1 MNNNQF
7 SLEQYDEAA
16 DAIRKRTSQQ
26 PTVGMVLGSG
36 LGPLAEQIENAD
48 IIPYQEIPHFPVS
61 TVHGHAGRLVIG
73 KLSGVTVC
81 AMQGRFHFYEGY
93 TMQEVTLPVR
103 VMQRMGIRTLILTNA
118 AGGINP
124 SFRVSDLMLMEDHI
138 NFVGMTGT
146 NPLVGPN
153 LEAFGTRFPAMNQV
167 YTKRLRQLANQ
178 AASNVGLHLQHGT
191 YFALSGP
198 TFESPAEIR
207 MIRLLGADAVGMSTG
222 DGLAPEAMDRTATAI
237 AALAEEARRLGA
249 DAVGMSTAPEAIV
262 AHHAGMEVLA
272 ISTITNMCISEL
284 DSTNA
289 PSHEEVNEAG
299 KLIVPKLR
307 ALMLETLRLL

>member
-1 MNNNQF
+1 MKTNQF

-16 DAIRKRTSQQ
+16 DVIRKRTRHQ
-26 PTVGMVLGSG
+26 PTIGLVLGSG
-36 LGPLAEQIENAD
+36 LGPLADQIEAAD
-48 IIPYQEIPHFPVS
+48 AIPYAEIPHFPLS

-73 KLSGVTVC
+73 QLAGVTVC

-93 TMQEVTLPVR
+93 SMQEVTLPVR
-103 VMQRMGIRTLILTNA
+103 VMKRLGINTLILTNA

-138 NFVGMTGT
+138 NFLGMVGT

-153 LEAFGTRFPAMNQV
+153 QEAFGTRFPAMNQV

-178 AASNVGLHLQHGT
+178 AAENVGLHLQHGT
-191 YFALSGP
+191 YCALSGP

-207 MIRLLGADAVGMSTG
+207 MLRVLGADAVGMSTV
-222 DGLAPEAMDRTATAI
+222 PE
-237 AALAEEARRLGA
+237 
-249 DAVGMSTAPEAIV
+249 SIV

-272 ISTITNMCISEL
+272 ISTITNMCVSEL

-299 KLIVPKLR
+299 KLIVPKLTK
-307 ALMLETLRLL
+307 LLLEILQNL

>member
-138 NFVGMTGT
+138 NFVDMTGT

-207 MIRLLGADAVGMSTG
+207 MIRLLGADAVGMST
-222 DGLAPEAMDRTATAI
+222 
-237 AALAEEARRLGA
+237 
-249 DAVGMSTAPEAIV
+249 APEAIV

>member
-1 MNNNQF
+1 MPLNQF
-7 SLEQYDEAA
+7 SLEQYDQAA
-16 DAIRKRTSQQ
+16 DFIRQHTKHQ
-26 PTVGMVLGSG
+26 PTLGIVLGSG
-36 LGPLAEQIENAD
+36 LGPLAEQIEQAD
-48 IIPYQEIPHFPVS
+48 RIPYQEIPHFPVS
-61 TVHGHAGRLVIG
+61 TVHGHAGQLVIG
-73 KLSGVTVC
+73 QLAGITVC

-103 VMQRMGIRTLILTNA
+103 VMQRLGIRRLILTNA

-138 NFVGMTGT
+138 NFVGMTGI
-146 NPLVGPN
+146 NPLIGPN
-153 LEAFGTRFPAMNQV
+153 QEAFGTRFPAMNQV
-167 YTKRLRQLANQ
+167 YTKHLRKLANQ
-178 AASNVGLHLQHGT
+178 AAENVGLHLQHGT

-207 MIRLLGADAVGMSTG
+207 MIRMLGADAVGMST
-222 DGLAPEAMDRTATAI
+222 
-237 AALAEEARRLGA
+237 
-249 DAVGMSTAPEAIV
+249 VHEAIV

-284 DSTNA
+284 DSQNA

-299 KLIVPKLR
+299 KLIVPKLTKLLLELL
-307 ALMLETLRLL
+307 ALMKE

>member
-1 MNNNQF
+1 MPNNQF
-7 SLEQYDEAA
+7 SLAHYDESAA
-16 DAIRKRTSQQ
+16 AIRKRTKHQ
-26 PTVGMVLGSG
+26 PTIGIVLGSG
-36 LGPLAEQIENAD
+36 LGPLAEQIEAAD
-48 IIPYQEIPHFPVS
+48 LIPYAEIPNFPVS

-73 KLSGVTVC
+73 KLAGVTVC

-103 VMQRMGIRTLILTNA
+103 VMKRLGINRIILTNA

-153 LEAFGTRFPAMNQV
+153 LEAFGTRFPAMNGV
-167 YTKRLRQLANQ
+167 YTKALRQLANQ
-178 AASNVGLHLQHGT
+178 AAENVGLHLQHGT

-207 MIRLLGADAVGMSTG
+207 MLRM
-222 DGLAPEAMDRTATAI
+222 
-237 AALAEEARRLGA
+237 LGA
-249 DAVGMSTAPEAIV
+249 DAVGMSTAPEATV

-284 DSTNA
+284 DANNA

-299 KLIVPKLR
+299 KLIVPKLSK
-307 ALMLETLRLL
+307 LMLEILRLMGS

>member
-16 DAIRKRTSQQ
+16 NAIRKRTSQQ

-207 MIRLLGADAVGMSTG
+207 MIRLLGADAVGMST
-222 DGLAPEAMDRTATAI
+222 
-237 AALAEEARRLGA
+237 
-249 DAVGMSTAPEAIV
+249 APEAIV

>member
-16 DAIRKRTSQQ
+16 DAIRKRTNQQ

-198 TFESPAEIR
+198 TFESPAE
-207 MIRLLGADAVGMSTG
+207 
-222 DGLAPEAMDRTATAI
+222 
-237 AALAEEARRLGA
+237 
-249 DAVGMSTAPEAIV
+249 
-262 AHHAGMEVLA
+262 
-272 ISTITNMCISEL
+272 L

>member
-1 MNNNQF
+1 MKASTMNNNQF

-207 MIRLLGADAVGMSTG
+207 MIRLLGADAVGMST
-222 DGLAPEAMDRTATAI
+222 
-237 AALAEEARRLGA
+237 
-249 DAVGMSTAPEAIV
+249 APEAIV

>member
-118 AGGINP
+118 AGGIHADWAP
-124 SFRVSDLMLMEDHI
+124 GDLMVISDHI
-138 NFVGMTGT
+138 NLTGKS
-146 NPLVGPN
+146 PLSGANDPRLGV
-153 LEAFGTRFPAMNQV
+153 RFPDMTNLYAPKLQE
-167 YTKRLRQLANQ
+167 LAHRS
-178 AASNVGLHLQHGT
+178 AKGLG
-191 YFALSGP
+191 FALRSGVYLGLNGP
-198 TFESPAEIR
+198 QYETPAEIR
-207 MIRLLGADAVGMSTG
+207 MAKGLGADAVGMSTVF
-222 DGLAPEAMDRTATAI
+222 EAI
-237 AALAEEARRLGA
+237 AARHGGAEILG
-249 DAVGMSTAPEAIV
+249 
-262 AHHAGMEVLA
+262 
-272 ISTITNMCISEL
+272 ISCITNLAAGISKQALSHSEVK
-284 DSTNA
+284 DTANA
-289 PSHEEVNEAG
+289 VEERFVGLVRRVVA
-299 KLIVPKLR
+299 
-307 ALMLETLRLL
+307 AL

>member
-1 MNNNQF
+1 MPSNQF
-7 SLEQYDEAA
+7 SVEQYDQTV
-16 DAIRKRTSQQ
+16 DFIRQRTHHQ
-26 PTVGMVLGSG
+26 PTVGLVLGSG
-36 LGPLAEQIENAD
+36 LGPLAEQVEQPD
-48 IIPYQEIPHFPVS
+48 IIPYQAIPNFPVS

-73 KLSGVTVC
+73 RLAGVTVC

-103 VMQRMGIRTLILTNA
+103 VMQRLGIRTLILTNA

-124 SFRVSDLMLMEDHI
+124 SFRVSDLMLIEDHI
-138 NFVGMTGT
+138 NFIGMTGT

-167 YTKRLRQLANQ
+167 YSKRLRTLAQQ
-178 AASNVGLHLQHGT
+178 AASQGGLHLQHGT

-207 MIRLLGADAVGMSTG
+207 MIRMLGADAVGMST
-222 DGLAPEAMDRTATAI
+222 
-237 AALAEEARRLGA
+237 
-249 DAVGMSTAPEAIV
+249 VPEAIV

-272 ISTITNMCISEL
+272 ISTITNMCVSEL
-284 DSTNA
+284 DSQNA

-299 KLIVPKLR
+299 KLIVPKLTK
-307 ALMLETLRLL
+307 LLLETLALMAEGK